1 LGGLRAGVTCFYY
14 PKANAKDFKLF
25 YEKYEKNVEKCKF
38 IELENIQQALAQI
51 II

>member
-1 LGGLRAGVTCFYY
+1 MRAGVTTFYY

-25 YEKYEKNVEKCKF
+25 YEKYEKNMSKAMF
-38 IELENIQQALAQI
+38 IELENIHQALAQI